1 MDRLQLVVHG
11 LSWCLHHGHPVLILR
26 GAETNLFAWV
36 SMAPEDAEAMAPAT
50 GQRPRSKARAYEL
63 IERVIDRLGGQL
75 RQVTLWPGPD
85 AVLQAELELAGPLGP
100 APVRAHCID
109 AIVLAWRQGCP
120 IWIDRGVMEALAG
133 PPAAD
138 TEASASAPD
147 SPDAHQN
154 PFRQFIA
161 SLEIDLPEPPSTRH
175 ERGNESR

>member
-36 SMAPEDAEAMAPAT
+36 SLAPEDAEAMAPTTA
-50 GQRPRSKARAYEL
+50 QRPRGKARAYEL
-63 IERVIDRLGGQL
+63 IERVIDQLGGQL

-85 AVLQAELELAGPLGP
+85 AVLQAELELDGPLGS

-133 PPAAD
+133 PPAPSVEPLASTPD
-138 TEASASAPD
+138 TPSAQASPL
-147 SPDAHQN
+147 QT
-154 PFRQFIA
+154 FIA
-161 SLEIDLPEPPSTRH
+161 SLDIDLPEPPSTRH